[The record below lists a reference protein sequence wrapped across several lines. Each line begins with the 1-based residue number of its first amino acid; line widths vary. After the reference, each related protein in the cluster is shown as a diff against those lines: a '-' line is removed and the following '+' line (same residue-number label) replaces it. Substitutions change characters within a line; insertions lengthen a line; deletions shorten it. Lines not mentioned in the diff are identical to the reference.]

1 MSAKPTILRLGKVA
15 YASEAWKNL
24 GKIANVVTIPDTT
37 TREQF
42 LKALKDPENEIS
54 KTQVITR
61 TFASVKQTGRF
72 DEEIAKSL
80 PSSVV
85 AVCHLGAGY
94 DQIDTRFFKDRKIQ
108 VTNVPELVNDSTA
121 DTHVFLLLGALR
133 NFEYGSRS
141 LLAGKW
147 PSAGAAGG
155 APVGNDPEGKVV
167 GVLGLGGIGRTVV
180 KRLKPFGFAKFIYH
194 NRRRLSP
201 DLENGCEYVSFEELL
216 SQSDIISVNIPLN
229 ANTRHILDAAAFEKM
244 KDGVVVVNTARGA
257 VIDEAAMIKALK
269 SGKVRSVGL
278 DVFEHE
284 PQVPQELLDMPQV
297 VGLPHMGTNSYETI
311 KHMEEFI
318 VENVE
323 AIIKTGKGLT
333 IVPELQGES
342 WIDQAKPL
350 V

>member
-1 MSAKPTILRLGKVA
+1 MSVKPVVLRLGKVA
-15 YASEAWKNL
+15 YANDAWKNL
-24 GKIANVVTIPDTT
+24 SKIANVVTIPETT
-37 TREQF
+37 TREEF
-42 LKALKDPENEIS
+42 LKTLKDPKSEVS
-54 KTQVITR
+54 KAQIITR

-72 DEEIAKSL
+72 DEELAQSL
-80 PSSVV
+80 PKSVV

-94 DQIDTRFFKDRKIQ
+94 DQIDTQYFKDRKIQ

-133 NFEYGSRS
+133 NFEYGQRN

-147 PSAGAAGG
+147 PSVGATGG

-167 GVLGLGGIGRTVV
+167 GVLGLGGIGRTIV
-180 KRLKPFGFAKFIYH
+180 KRLQPFGFSKFLYH
-194 NRRRLSP
+194 NRNRLSP
-201 DLENGCEYVSFEELL
+201 ELENGCEYVSFDELL
-216 SQSDIISVNIPLN
+216 AQSDIISVNIPLN
-229 ANTRHILDAAAFEKM
+229 KNTRHILDAKTFEKM

-257 VIDEAAMIKALK
+257 VIDEAAFINALK
-269 SGKVRSVGL
+269 SGKVRAAGL

-297 VGLPHMGTNSYETI
+297 LGLPHMGTNSFETI

-323 AIIKTGKGLT
+323 NIIKKGRGIT
-333 IVPELQGES
+333 IVPELKGES
-342 WIDQAKPL
+342 WIDESKPL
-350 V
+350 A

>member
-1 MSAKPTILRLGKVA
+1 MSVKPVVLRLGKVA
-15 YASEAWKNL
+15 YAGEAWKNL
-24 GKIANVVTIPDTT
+24 AKIANVITIPEET

-42 LKALKDPENEIS
+42 LKELKDPQSQLS
-54 KTQVITR
+54 KTQIITR

-72 DEEIAKSL
+72 DEEIAKNL
-80 PSSVV
+80 PKSVV

-94 DQIDTRFFKDRKIQ
+94 DQIDTKFFNDRKVQ
-108 VTNVPELVNDSTA
+108 VTNVPEIVNDATA
-121 DTHVFLLLGALR
+121 DTHVYLLLGALR
-133 NFEYGSRS
+133 NFEYGNRT

-180 KRLKPFGFAKFIYH
+180 QRLKPFGFAKFIYH
-194 NRRRLSP
+194 NRSRLSP
-201 DLENGCEYVSFEELL
+201 ELENGCEYVSFEELL
-216 SQSDIISVNIPLN
+216 AQSDIISVNIPLN
-229 ANTRHILDAAAFEKM
+229 GNTRHILNKAAFEKM

-257 VIDEAAMIKALK
+257 VIDESALIEALK
-269 SGKVRSVGL
+269 SGKVRSAGL
-278 DVFEHE
+278 DVFEQE

-297 VGLPHMGTNSYETI
+297 LGLPHMGTNTYETI

-323 AIIKTGKGLT
+323 AVIKTGKGLT
-333 IVPELQGES
+333 IVPELKGES
-342 WIDQAKPL
+342 WIEESKPF

>member
-1 MSAKPTILRLGKVA
+1 MSAKPVVLRLGKVA
-15 YASEAWKNL
+15 YASEAWRNL
-24 GKIANVVTIPDTT
+24 TKIANVVTIPETT
-37 TREQF
+37 TRDQF
-42 LKALKDPENEIS
+42 LQALKDPKSDIS
-54 KTQVITR
+54 KAQIITR

-72 DEEIAKSL
+72 DEELAKSL

-94 DQIDTRFFKDRKIQ
+94 DQIDTKFFKEKKIQ

-121 DTHVFLLLGALR
+121 DTHVYLLLGALR
-133 NFEYGSRS
+133 NFEYGNRS

-167 GVLGLGGIGRTVV
+167 GVLGMGGIGRTVV
-180 KRLKPFGFAKFIYH
+180 KRLKPFGFSKFIYH

-201 DLENGCEYVSFEELL
+201 ELENGCEYVSFDELL
-216 SQSDIISVNIPLN
+216 AQSDIISVNIPLN
-229 ANTRHILDAAAFEKM
+229 GNTRHMLDSAAFEKM

-257 VIDEAAMIKALK
+257 VIDEAALIKALK
-269 SGKVRSVGL
+269 SGKVRSAGL

-297 VGLPHMGTNSYETI
+297 LGLPHMGTNTFETI

-323 AIIKTGKGLT
+323 AIIKSGKGLT

-342 WIDQAKPL
+342 WIEQSKPL
-350 V
+350 A